1 MNSRQKGKRV
11 ERLWRDELREA
22 GFLKAY
28 RGQQFCGAS
37 GDADVVCP
45 ELPGYHFEVK
55 GVQKLNLRAAM
66 KQAIADSS
74 KRRRTPIVAHKV
86 NGEEFL
92 VTMRACDWLNLVKES
107 NAISSSD
114 FREDLL

>member
-11 ERLWRDELREA
+11 ERLWRDELRDA
-22 GFLKAY
+22 GFLKSY
-28 RGQQFCGAS
+28 RGQQYCGAS

-45 ELPGYHFEVK
+45 ELPTIHFEVK

-66 KQAIADSS
+66 KQAISDSS
-74 KRRRTPIVAHKV
+74 PQKKIPVVAHKT

-92 VTMRACDWLNLVKES
+92 VTMRASDWLALVRES
-107 NAISSSD
+107 GLTAHD
-114 FREDLL
+114 WREELT